1 MSCLLAMM
9 IPTELV
15 TFIAHA
21 PTSETDDAFFSL
33 SAFSISRFG
42 FGSGSHRYQIQREL
56 HQIWISIYLQNVG
69 RRKKMMRSGGEGV
82 TVSMVSSSSTDDDM
96 CLSFDAFFLLFII

>member
-42 FGSGSHRYQIQREL
+42 IGSHRYQIQREL
-56 HQIWISIYLQNVG
+56 TRDLDLDFSAKCWEEEEDDEIW
-69 RRKKMMRSGGEGV
+69 RRRRDSVYGI
-82 TVSMVSSSSTDDDM
+82 
-96 CLSFDAFFLLFII
+96 FFVH